1 MELEACGSGSSG
13 EADDKIEIL
22 TDSLVIEHTIR
33 KGRSREREKERTK
46 LRERRRRLITSNIL
60 AGLRRYGNYNLP
72 VRADINDVIKA
83 LAHEAGWTVEIDGTT
98 FRSKVKQW
106 THSEFNRDYSGSPY
120 ISVYVTVPLSVFKD
134 KNQLVNAEGLKRSL
148 CEIKSA
154 NFDGIMVE
162 CCWGLVERENPQQY
176 DWSGYVKLFHAI
188 READLKLQVAIS
200 FHECVEN
207 DMIISLPGWVLDI
220 GDENPDIFFTDQE
233 GRRNRQCLSWGVDRE
248 RVLKGRT
255 GMEVYYDF
263 MRSFRQTFEHFF
275 QDKTIVCVEVG
286 LGAKGE
292 LQYPS
297 HYKEHGWIYPG
308 IGQFQCFDKYLQ
320 KSLKLAA
327 AARGCGEWGRV
338 PESAGFYNSS
348 PQDALFFTD
357 GGDYDRFYGRFFL
370 HWYSGV
376 LLEHGEQVLSVA
388 NILFKGTKLAAK
400 ISAVHWTYNHPSH
413 AAELTAGFYNC
424 GNHDGYLPIVMM
436 LAKQNASLSFVPV
449 EPISVSQQDSYFNP
463 LVCPEGLQW
472 QVFNACWEAGIP
484 ISSTNTRTSC
494 DRGYF
499 AKIVADAKPY
509 DDPEAHHLSSFI
521 YSKLSSSL
529 LERPNFQEFKH
540 FVACMHG
547 FAVN

>member
-13 EADDKIEIL
+13 EADDRIESI
-22 TDSLVIEHTIR
+22 TNSLVIEHKVK

-46 LRERRRRLITSNIL
+46 LRERRRRSITSNIL

-106 THSEFNRDYSGSPY
+106 TNTEFNRDYSGSPY
-120 ISVYVTVPLSVFKD
+120 IPVYVTVPLSVFKD
-134 KNQLVNAEGLKRSL
+134 YNQLVDAEGLKRNL
-148 CEIKSA
+148 NDLRSA
-154 NFDGIMVE
+154 NIDGIMVE

-176 DWSGYVKLFHAI
+176 DWSGYVKLFHVI
-188 READLKLQVAIS
+188 REAELKLQVAMS
-200 FHECVEN
+200 FHECV
-207 DMIISLPGWVLDI
+207 DSDIIMSLPRWVLDI
-220 GDENPDIFFTDQE
+220 GEENPDIFFTDQE
-233 GRRNRQCLSWGVDRE
+233 GRRNRQCLTWGVDKE
-248 RVLKGRT
+248 RVFKGRT
-255 GMEVYYDF
+255 GMEIYYDF

-275 QDKTIVCVEVG
+275 HNKTIVCVEIG

-297 HYKEHGWIYPG
+297 HSKAHGWIYPG
-308 IGQFQCFDKYLQ
+308 IGEFQCFDKYLL
-320 KSLKLAA
+320 KRLKLAA
-327 AARGCGEWGRV
+327 DARGCGEWARTPDSTGH
-338 PESAGFYNSS
+338 YNSL
-348 PQDALFFTD
+348 PQDAPFFGD
-357 GGDYDRFYGRFFL
+357 GGEYERFYGRFFL
-370 HWYSGV
+370 QWYSGV

-388 NILFKGTKLAAK
+388 NIIFQGTKLAAK
-400 ISAVHWTYNHPSH
+400 ISAVHWSYKTPSH
-413 AAELTAGFYNC
+413 AAELTAGFYNSS
-424 GNHDGYLPIVMM
+424 NRDGYNPIATM
-436 LAKQNASLSFVPV
+436 LAKQNAGLNYVPV
-449 EPISVSQQDSYFNP
+449 EPVSVSQQENFFNA

-472 QVFNACWEAGIP
+472 QVINACWEAGILV
-484 ISSTNTRTSC
+484 SGGNTRTCC

-499 AKIVADAKPY
+499 GRIVADAKPY
-509 DDPEAHHLSSFI
+509 DDPDAHHLSSFT